1 MKGKEAG
8 ARPVRGLRTRRTAPQ
23 ASRALRAC
31 VAVCLLC
38 LGAYAFDG
46 VGKAVLAGM
55 SVMRTVEHVQ
65 TGGPSEPSSLVGG
78 DAGVLGLGLATERE
92 EAPPWFADELFALD
106 EYSNVAVAAGGTVV
120 GFEADGA
127 ATHAYAH
134 IAEKMRERGWTEVG
148 SGLAGNGAFGK
159 DGGSCSWAW
168 VSCTDVSGTTSVVVQ
183 CVHDS
188 GQTE

>member
-1 MKGKEAG
+1 M
-8 ARPVRGLRTRRTAPQ
+8 
-23 ASRALRAC
+23 
-31 VAVCLLC
+31 
-38 LGAYAFDG
+38 
-46 VGKAVLAGM
+46 
-55 SVMRTVEHVQ
+55 
-65 TGGPSEPSSLVGG
+65 
-78 DAGVLGLGLATERE
+78 LGLGLATESG

-148 SGLAGNGAFGK
+148 SGLAGNGAFVK

-183 CVHDS
+183 CVHDG